1 MISSQDEKIASSSSS
16 SSSITTIGLLSLPPD
31 VWSEC
36 LSYLPPNE
44 LSQNSQLICKNLSG
58 KEVAE
63 RAAWITIK
71 SIVGVAHSISRVIT
85 TKIEGETTATTTTTT
100 PRIEIEIDTE
110 AIEVQRLLLNDRTI
124 IGDVIRES
132 SNSSSNNNTQ
142 MDQKDRGTSGWCGDI
157 FRFQDETWEDLY
169 ALVHYVLSTN
179 RNDHESY
186 ALVIGLI
193 FNSPALPKRL
203 TDQKRQ
209 KLASIARDYSSYI
222 SNRGATPEN
231 NNNILSNA
239 RYSLISLR
247 LGSAGL
253 WEIASNILQSHSSS
267 ATTGDPAS
275 SCSVLSIDSM
285 IYSSTF
291 LIDRLYSHTYVRK
304 NNEDDIND
312 LVNAV
317 RIGRTAVEMAKKRY
331 DIFYEKQIVAT
342 SCEEDKSRCMNEDD
356 QNDHLLLPRP
366 PIESLFAND
375 AFRYV
380 HARLALAKAVTLLAQ
395 HIGLGATDIRSINI
409 QQLLPGTITEEDIMR
424 VDGYMLRQ
432 VQCYNYAMHFINE
445 AFEQYI
451 PIQSTFRL
459 NKKYWSCQSV
469 SDVISLKAAAESSNG
484 EFSYCSAT
492 IASALEIN
500 SDLDSD
506 ISPPHEAKKSIE
518 QFANAFRLLMFRI
531 LRKNIYFDDKVAEI
545 IIRCAKDLG
554 KVCSFAQERIG
565 RQYIGTVDLCDMQ
578 GRNIDPGMFHDVA
591 YIFSIYQNGSYHP
604 TSKNIK
610 ELDRRKESDI
620 GTISDRYNRI
630 VPWLITEYYNND
642 GGMTW
647 IDDDVIVEVAAL
659 Q

>member
-1 MISSQDEKIASSSSS
+1 MISLQDEKISSSSSSSSSSPSS

-44 LSQNSQLICKNLSG
+44 LSRNAQLICKNLSG

-63 RAAWITIK
+63 RAAWITVK
-71 SIVGVAHSISRVIT
+71 SIVGVAHRISSVIT
-85 TKIEGETTATTTTTT
+85 TKIDDETTATAAATATR
-100 PRIEIEIDTE
+100 PRIEIDTE
-110 AIEVQRLLLNDRTI
+110 AAEVQRLLLNDRTI
-124 IGDVIRES
+124 IGDVIRKS
-132 SNSSSNNNTQ
+132 SSSNNNNNNKQ
-142 MDQKDRGTSGWCGDI
+142 MDQKEKETNSYRGDI

-209 KLASIARDYSSYI
+209 KLASIARDCSSYI
-222 SNRGATPEN
+222 TNRGATPDSN
-231 NNNILSNA
+231 NSLSGA

-253 WEIASNILQSHSSS
+253 WDIASNILQSHSSS
-267 ATTGDPAS
+267 ATTGDPES

-291 LIDRLYSHTYVRK
+291 LIDRLYSQTYVRK

-317 RIGRTAVEMAKKRY
+317 CIGRKAVEMAKKRY

-342 SCEEDKSRCMNEDD
+342 SCEEDKSRCGDD
-356 QNDHLLLPRP
+356 GINQDDPNNYLLLLLPRP

-375 AFRYV
+375 VFRYV
-380 HARLALAKAVTLLAQ
+380 YARLALAKAVTLLAQ
-395 HIGLGATDIRSINI
+395 HIGLGATDISSLDM
-409 QQLLPGTITEEDIMR
+409 QQVLPGSITREEIR
-424 VDGYMLRQ
+424 QLNGYTSYKQ
-432 VQCYNYAMHFINE
+432 QCYNYSMYFMNE
-445 AFEQYI
+445 ANEQYT

-459 NKKYWSCQSV
+459 NKKYWSCQSE
-469 SDVISLKAAAESSNG
+469 SDVISLKAATGSGNG
-484 EFSYCSAT
+484 EFCYCLAT
-492 IASALEIN
+492 IESTFEF
-500 SDLDSD
+500 DPDSE
-506 ISPPHEAKKSIE
+506 ISPLIAAKTSFE

-531 LRKNIYFDDKVAEI
+531 LRKNIDFDDKVTEI
-545 IIRCAKDLG
+545 IVQCAKDLG

-565 RQYIGTVDLCDMQ
+565 IIDVCDKQ
-578 GRNIDPGMFHDVA
+578 GRNVDPGMFRDFA

-610 ELDRRKESDI
+610 ELDRREESDI

-630 VPWLITEYYNND
+630 VPWLIDEYYNND
-642 GGMTW
+642 GVMTW
-647 IDDDVIVEVAAL
+647 FE
-659 Q
+659 